1 MSLNIAIV
9 GAGAI
14 GGYLG
19 VKLALSGC
27 NVTFIARGENLKA
40 IQANGMTLNLE
51 DGTSLHAPQVKACT
65 IDQATPH
72 DYVFLTM
79 KSHQVSPVAA
89 EIGRLCHDNTAV
101 VTMQN
106 VCLGGISTTWWASI
120 KTANSAPSILAA
132 RSGNTLVR
140 SA

>member
-40 IQANGMTLNLE
+40 IQ
-51 DGTSLHAPQVKACT
+51 
-65 IDQATPH
+65 
-72 DYVFLTM
+72 
-79 KSHQVSPVAA
+79 
-89 EIGRLCHDNTAV
+89 V
-101 VTMQN
+101 VLLQ
-106 VCLGGISTTWWASI
+106 LGGRIS
-120 KTANSAPSILAA
+120 KPSIDFH
-132 RSGNTLVR
+132 
-140 SA
+140 